1 MAYGKEFASKYIKG
15 KPLILIKRKQG
26 DSHFWKKILSLHDNF
41 YKFCKTVVGNGLK
54 TSFWKS
60 IWIGNLSLSVQ
71 FPVLFDLAYDK
82 DITVNEAFTY
92 NFEGFI

>member
-1 MAYGKEFASKYIKG
+1 
-15 KPLILIKRKQG
+15 
-26 DSHFWKKILSLHDNF
+26 
-41 YKFCKTVVGNGLK
+41 VGNGLK

-82 DITVNEAFTY
+82 DIRACTVVFNVEALKVFKGVICKK
-92 NFEGFI
+92 NLRVVSP